1 MRDVLRGVLE
11 GLGWWAGLLAL
22 WVTLVGPVDTWE
34 LAVGA
39 GAALA
44 AAWAALGARRAAAG

>member
-1 MRDVLRGVLE
+1 MRDVLRGALE

-22 WVTLVGPVDTWE
+22 WVTLIGPVDTLE

-39 GAALA
+39 GSALV
-44 AAWAALGARRAAAG
+44 AAWAARSARRAAAG